1 MISWQEA
8 KSILNSL
15 VTTYGT
21 EKVSVRESWG
31 RTLAE
36 DITVPRDYPD
46 VNKSAVDGYAFRH
59 GRKTYRLTGE
69 VAAGEKSGPS
79 VKDDETIFVM
89 TGGTVP
95 HGADTVARVEDCEE
109 KDGVVSIPESIPA
122 GDSVNLAGEEARKG
136 EAVIRKGAVID
147 KGLYPALFYLG
158 KAEVEVYKKPRVAA
172 FVTGD
177 EILEVEEKFTEGMV
191 FDTNRRILES
201 CLNSV
206 GITPDFFGPIGDT
219 EAEVANAFKE
229 MCRDHDI
236 IISSGGVSMGKY
248 DFVKK
253 VFKEHDFELFIERTR
268 IKPGSPLMVAKRDNK
283 LFLGMPGYPAAFL
296 TNFVF
301 YAVPLFRKALGV
313 ADFENKI
320 HKAVLKTEMKARKGR
335 MDVDRAVVTVENGRY
350 CAADPGSQLTSHFIN
365 FATVNGLVLIDED
378 TNSLPAGSEAD
389 MILIP

>member
-8 KSILNSL
+8 KAILNSL
-15 VTTYGT
+15 TTTYGT
-21 EKVSVRESWG
+21 EKVSVRDSWG

-36 DITVPRDYPD
+36 NITVPRDYPD
-46 VNKSAVDGYAFRH
+46 VHKSAVDGYAFKH
-59 GRKTYRLTGE
+59 GRKTYKLTGE
-69 VAAGEKSGPS
+69 VAAGDKSGAS

-95 HGADTVARVEDCEE
+95 YGADTVARVEDCEDN
-109 KDGVVSIPESIPA
+109 DGMITIPESVGA
-122 GDSVNLAGEEARKG
+122 GDSVNLSGEEAKKG
-136 EAVIRKGAVID
+136 EHVISKGVVID

-158 KAEVEVYKKPRVAA
+158 KSEVEVYKKPRVAA

-177 EILEVEEKFTEGMV
+177 EILEVEEKFAEGMV

-201 CLNSV
+201 CLNSL
-206 GITPDFFGPIGDT
+206 GIKPDFFGPIGDT

-229 MCRDHDI
+229 MCKDHDI

-253 VFKEHDFELFIERTR
+253 VFKEHDFELFIEKTC

-313 ADFENKI
+313 IDFENKV
-320 HKAVLKTEMKARKGR
+320 HKAILKTEMKARKGR
-335 MDVDRAVVTVENGRY
+335 MDLDRAVVTVENGRY
-350 CAADPGSQLTSHFIN
+350 TAADPGSQLTSHFIN
-365 FATVNGLVLIDED
+365 FAQVNALVLIDEN
-378 TNSLPAGSEAD
+378 TGSLPAGTEAD
-389 MILIP
+389 TIIIP